1 VTFLPPPSTRC
12 CIAGGGPAGMMLGLL
27 LARAGVDVTVL
38 EKHDDFLRDF
48 RGDTVHPSTLQ
59 VMHELGLL
67 ESFLQRPHDKAHDI
81 RAVIGASEAVIADFS
96 RLRTR
101 CRFIAMVPQWE
112 FLDFLRDEA
121 ALYPGFH
128 LSMETEAV
136 ALVEEAGRIVG
147 VRARTAAGE
156 ALIRADLV
164 IGADGRQS
172 AVRKA
177 AGLRVQHLG
186 APIDVLWMRIIKLR
200 TDPSGSAG
208 RIGTGR
214 FMAMID
220 RGTYWQCAY
229 VIHKGG
235 HEAIRARGL
244 DAFRA
249 DIVALVPLFA
259 GRIKAQLASWDD
271 VKLLS
276 VSVDRLAQWWRPGL
290 LCIGDAAHAMSPIGG
305 VGINL
310 AIQDAVAA
318 ANVLAAPLADAR
330 ISAEAITPLLAKV
343 QRRRMLPTRLTQA
356 VQVAAQNRMLNPLL
370 DSQRPP
376 RIPWV
381 LKLLDRWPAL
391 RAVPAYAVGIGVLP
405 EHVRSPELAP
415 PVMPR

>member
-1 VTFLPPPSTRC
+1 
-12 CIAGGGPAGMMLGLL
+12 MMLGLL

-38 EKHDDFLRDF
+38 EKHSDFLRDF

-67 ESFLQRPHDKAHDI
+67 ESFLQRPHDKAHEI
-81 RAVIGASEAVIADFS
+81 RAVIGGTEAVIADFS

-136 ALVEEAGRIVG
+136 GLVETGGRVAG
-147 VRARTAAGE
+147 VRARTATGDV
-156 ALIRADLV
+156 LVRADLV
-164 IGADGRQS
+164 IGADGRKS
-172 AVRKA
+172 AVREA
-177 AGLRVQHLG
+177 AGLQVNTLG
-186 APIDVLWMRIIKLR
+186 APIDVLWMRIIKRR

-235 HEAIRARGL
+235 IEAIRERGL

-249 DIVALVPLFA
+249 DVVALVPLFA
-259 GRIKAQLASWDD
+259 DRIKAQLASWDD

-276 VSVDRLAQWWRPGL
+276 VSVDRLSRWWKPGL

-318 ANVLAAPLADAR
+318 ANVLAKPLADQRVPAQ
-330 ISAEAITPLLAKV
+330 ALTPLLAKV

-356 VQVAAQNRMLNPLL
+356 VQVAAQNRMINPLL
-370 DSQRPP
+370 DSTQPP
-376 RIPWV
+376 QMPFV
-381 LKLLDRWPAL
+381 LKLLNRWPAL
-391 RAVPAYAVGIGVLP
+391 RALPAYAVGIGARP
-405 EHVRSPELAP
+405 EHVRSPEAVP
-415 PVMPR
+415 PAMPA

>member
-1 VTFLPPPSTRC
+1 
-12 CIAGGGPAGMMLGLL
+12 MMLGLL

-38 EKHDDFLRDF
+38 EKHADFLRDF

-67 ESFLQRPHDKAHDI
+67 DSFLQRPHDKAHDI
-81 RAVIGASEAVIADFS
+81 RAVIGGTEAAIADFS

-121 ALYPGFH
+121 ALYSGFH

-136 ALVEEAGRIVG
+136 GLLEEAGRIAG
-147 VRARTAAGE
+147 VRARTATGA

-164 IGADGRQS
+164 IGADGRKS
-172 AVRKA
+172 ALREA
-177 AGLRVQHLG
+177 AGLRVQSLG
-186 APIDVLWMRIIKLR
+186 APIDVLWMRIIKRR

-235 HEAIRARGL
+235 IEAIRERGL

-249 DIVALVPLFA
+249 DVVALVPLFA
-259 GRIKAQLASWDD
+259 DRVKAQLASWDD

-276 VSVDRLAQWWRPGL
+276 VSVDRLSRWWRPGL

-318 ANVLAAPLADAR
+318 ANVLAKPLADPEV
-330 ISAEAITPLLAKV
+330 SAQALTPLLAKV
-343 QRRRMLPTRLTQA
+343 QRRRMFPTRLTQA

-370 DSQRPP
+370 DSTRPP
-376 RIPWV
+376 QMPVV
-381 LKLLDRWPAL
+381 LKLLNRWPAL
-391 RAVPAYAVGIGVLP
+391 RALPAYAVGVGARP
-405 EHVRSPELAP
+405 EHVRSPEAAP
-415 PVMPR
+415 RRKV

>member
-1 VTFLPPPSTRC
+1 
-12 CIAGGGPAGMMLGLL
+12 MMLGLL
-27 LARAGVDVTVL
+27 LARAGADVTVL
-38 EKHDDFLRDF
+38 EKHADFLRDF

-59 VMHELGLL
+59 VMDELGLL
-67 ESFLQRPHDKAHDI
+67 ESFLQRPHDEARDI
-81 RAVIGASEAVIADFS
+81 RAVIGGAEAVIADFS

-128 LSMETEAV
+128 LSMETEATG
-136 ALVEEAGRIVG
+136 LVEKAGRIVG
-147 VRARTAAGE
+147 VRARTAAGDTE
-156 ALIRADLV
+156 IRADLV
-164 IGADGRQS
+164 IGADGRGS
-172 AVRKA
+172 VVRAA
-177 AGLRVQHLG
+177 AGLRVQDLG
-186 APIDVLWMRIIKLR
+186 APIDVLWMRILKR
-200 TDPSGSAG
+200 RSDPSGSTG

-235 HEAIRARGL
+235 NDAIRARGL

-249 DIVALVPLFA
+249 DIVALVPFFTD
-259 GRIKAQLASWDD
+259 RIKAQLASWDD

-276 VSVDRLAQWWRPGL
+276 VRVDRLARWWRPGL

-318 ANVLAAPLADAR
+318 ANLLAEPLADAR
-330 ISAEAITPLLAKV
+330 VSADALTPLLAKV

-370 DSQRPP
+370 DSTRPP
-376 RIPWV
+376 RVPWV
-381 LKLLDRWPAL
+381 LKLIDRWPAL
-391 RAVPAYAVGIGVLP
+391 RALPAYAVGVGARP
-405 EHVRSPELAP
+405 EHVRSPEMAP
-415 PVMPR
+415 PVMPT

>member
-1 VTFLPPPSTRC
+1 
-12 CIAGGGPAGMMLGLL
+12 MMLGLL

-186 APIDVLWMRIIKLR
+186 APIDVLWMRIIRLR

>member
-1 VTFLPPPSTRC
+1 
-12 CIAGGGPAGMMLGLL
+12 MMLALL

-38 EKHDDFLRDF
+38 EKHGDFLRDF

-81 RAVIGASEAVIADFS
+81 RAFIGDTETMIADFS

-136 ALVEEAGRIVG
+136 GLFEEEGRVAG
-147 VRARTAAGE
+147 VRVRTATGGAFV
-156 ALIRADLV
+156 RADLV
-164 IGADGRQS
+164 VGADGRKS
-172 AVRKA
+172 AVREA
-177 AGLRVQHLG
+177 AGLRVQSLG
-186 APIDVLWMRIIKLR
+186 APIDVLWMRIIKRR
-200 TDPSGSAG
+200 TDASGSAG

-235 HEAIRARGL
+235 IEAIRERGL
-244 DAFRA
+244 EAFRA
-249 DIVALVPLFA
+249 DVVALVPLFA
-259 GRIKAQLASWDD
+259 DRIKAQLASWDD

-276 VSVDRLAQWWRPGL
+276 VSVDRLSRWWKPGL

-318 ANVLAAPLADAR
+318 ANVLAKPLADPDLSPQAL
-330 ISAEAITPLLAKV
+330 TPLLAKV

-356 VQVAAQNRMLNPLL
+356 VQVAAQNRMLSPLL
-370 DSQRPP
+370 DSRQPP
-376 RIPWV
+376 RMPSV
-381 LKLLDRWPAL
+381 LKLLNRWPAL
-391 RAVPAYAVGIGVLP
+391 RALPAYAVGVGARP
-405 EHVRSPELAP
+405 EHVRSPEVAP
-415 PVMPR
+415 RRKV

>member
-1 VTFLPPPSTRC
+1 
-12 CIAGGGPAGMMLGLL
+12 MMLGLL
-27 LARAGVDVTVL
+27 LARAGADVTVL
-38 EKHDDFLRDF
+38 EKHADFLRDF

-59 VMHELGLL
+59 VMDELGLL
-67 ESFLQRPHDKAHDI
+67 ESFLERPHDEARDI
-81 RAVIGASEAVIADFS
+81 RAVIGGTEAVIADFS

-128 LSMETEAV
+128 LSMETEAMG
-136 ALVEEAGRIVG
+136 LVEKAGRIVG

-156 ALIRADLV
+156 TEIRADLV
-164 IGADGRQS
+164 IGADGRGS
-172 AVRKA
+172 VVREA
-177 AGLRVQHLG
+177 AGLRVQDLG
-186 APIDVLWMRIIKLR
+186 APIDVLWMRIMKR
-200 TDPSGSAG
+200 RSDPSGSTG

-235 HEAIRARGL
+235 YEVIRARGL

-249 DIVALVPLFA
+249 DVVTLVPLFA
-259 GRIKAQLASWDD
+259 DRIKAQLASWDD

-276 VSVDRLAQWWRPGL
+276 VRVDRLAQWWRPGL

-318 ANVLAAPLADAR
+318 ANVLAEPLADAR
-330 ISAEAITPLLAKV
+330 VAPDALTPLLSKV

-370 DSQRPP
+370 DSTRPP
-376 RIPWV
+376 RVPWV
-381 LKLLDRWPAL
+381 LKLIDRWPAL
-391 RAVPAYAVGIGVLP
+391 RALPAYAVGVGARP
-405 EHVRSPELAP
+405 EHVHSPELTRPA
-415 PVMPR
+415 MPQ